1 MPRITQ
7 IIETLEAEKAEL
19 EKRLEWIEVQLV
31 TFREHAASH
40 PEIPPGVG
48 VGVGAG
54 ADGGVSSKPPRRAQ
68 RLDKAAR
75 ARSRRATSKTL
86 KRDLE
91 SEILAHLAKHPKST
105 AGDVAK
111 GLDANRNSVAAKL
124 AQLMKAGQLVKAD
137 RGYSLTAG
145 DRV

>member
-31 TFREHAASH
+31 TFREHAAEH
-40 PEIPPGVG
+40 PEAPPAP
-48 VGVGAG
+48 GAG
-54 ADGGVSSKPPRRAQ
+54 TGAPPKPAPRAK

-75 ARSRRATSKTL
+75 ARSRRATAKTL

-124 AQLMKAGQLVKAD
+124 NQLMKAGQLVKAD
-137 RGYSLTAG
+137 RGYSLTSG
-145 DRV
+145 DRA